1 MSGDLLLKNCR
12 LYDAPAGAPPVD
24 VLLAGGRIARIG
36 PGEERAA
43 ETLDAAGRTLIPG
56 LIDLHIHGAGG
67 ADVQDGDADTLPT
80 LSRALARLGTTSFLA
95 TSVMRPAS
103 GDRHLDRV
111 AERAGTAPGGARILG
126 LYLEGPF
133 VNLEK
138 RGGIPADAIYP
149 YAPGILDAILDR
161 AGGALR
167 MMTVA
172 PEMPGALDAIERL
185 AAAGVIP
192 CFGHSN
198 ATHDQTR
205 AGISAGIRHATHLF
219 NAMAGL
225 HHRAP
230 GPLPALLEAEGLT
243 VELICDDV
251 HVDRHVARLAT
262 RLFGRERCCCI
273 TDGMRTVGL
282 PDGRYEYGGRE
293 FESRGGAA
301 RYLDGTLI
309 GTSIPLLEIVRRFHH
324 FTGATFAEAVD
335 TATRTP
341 ARILGIEER
350 TGSIEVGKDADLVL
364 LDEDFSVFA
373 TLVGG
378 KMVTE

>member
-12 LYDAPAGAPPVD
+12 IYDAPAGAPPVN
-24 VLLAGGRIARIG
+24 VLLAEGRIARIG
-36 PGEERAA
+36 AGEEPGA

-67 ADVQDGDADTLPT
+67 ADVLDGEADTLPT
-80 LSRALARLGTTSFLA
+80 LSKALARLGTTSFVA

-111 AERAGTAPGGARILG
+111 AEQAGTMPGGARILG

-133 VNLEK
+133 VNPAK
-138 RGGIPADAIYP
+138 RGGIPTDAIYSYTP
-149 YAPGILDAILDR
+149 AILDAILDR
-161 AGGALR
+161 TDGALR

-192 CFGHSN
+192 AFGHSN
-198 ATHDQTR
+198 ATYDETH
-205 AGISAGIRHATHLF
+205 AGIAAGIRHATHLF

-230 GPLPALLEAEGLT
+230 GPLPALLEEEGLT

-251 HVDRHVARLAT
+251 HVNRHVARLAT

-293 FESRGGAA
+293 FDSRDGAA

-309 GTSIPLLEIVRRFHH
+309 GTAIPLLEVVRRFHR
-324 FTGATFAEAVD
+324 FTGSSFAEAVD

-341 ARILGIEER
+341 ARILGIQER

-364 LDEDFSVFA
+364 LDEDLSVFA

-378 KMVTE
+378 KVVEA

>member
-12 LYDAPAGAPPVD
+12 IYDAPAGAPPVD
-24 VLLAGGRIARIG
+24 VLLAEGRIARIG
-36 PGEERAA
+36 AGEEHGV

-67 ADVQDGDADTLPT
+67 ADVLDGEADTLPT
-80 LSRALARLGTTSFLA
+80 LSKALARLGTTSFVA
-95 TSVMRPAS
+95 TSVMRPAP

-111 AERAGTAPGGARILG
+111 AEQAGTAPGGARVLG

-133 VNLEK
+133 INLEK
-138 RGGIPADAIYP
+138 RGGIPADAIHP
-149 YAPGILDAILDR
+149 YTPAALDAILDR
-161 AGGALR
+161 TDGTLR

-198 ATHDQTR
+198 ATHDETR
-205 AGISAGIRHATHLF
+205 AGIAAGIRHATHLF

-230 GPLPALLEAEGLT
+230 GPLPALMEEEDLT

-251 HVDRHVARLAT
+251 HVNRHVARLAV

-282 PDGRYEYGGRE
+282 PDGHYEYGGRE

-309 GTSIPLLEIVRRFHH
+309 GTSIPLLEVVRRFHR

-335 TATRTP
+335 TATRIP
-341 ARILGIEER
+341 ARILGIQER
-350 TGSIEVGKDADLVL
+350 TGSIEPGKDADLVL
-364 LDEDFSVFA
+364 LDEDFSVFT

-378 KMVTE
+378 KVVRA